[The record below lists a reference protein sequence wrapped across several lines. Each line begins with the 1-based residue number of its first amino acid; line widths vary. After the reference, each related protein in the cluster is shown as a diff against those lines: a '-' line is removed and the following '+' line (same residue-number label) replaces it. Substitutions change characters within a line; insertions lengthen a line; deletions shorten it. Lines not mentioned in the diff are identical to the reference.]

1 MRISD
6 WSSDVCSSDLGGT
19 APAGARLVGGLPG
32 RAPDPWRPRASTRR
46 SPCHV
51 VAGAAE
57 RRPPGLRA
65 ADAHRTRQHHAPAPA
80 VALDGVA
87 GPAELAALSAP
98 GCNLA
103 QRSPFHRRRRGVE
116 PEAPPG
122 AGNRLLRSDAHTSE
136 LQSLMR
142 ISYAVV

>member
-1 MRISD
+1 MI
-6 WSSDVCSSDLGGT
+6 
-19 APAGARLVGGLPG
+19 
-32 RAPDPWRPRASTRR
+32 
-46 SPCHV
+46 
-51 VAGAAE
+51 
-57 RRPPGLRA
+57 RRPPKST
-65 ADAHRTRQHHAPAPA
+65 RTDTLFPYTTLVRSHHAPAPA

-122 AGNRLLRSDAHTSE
+122 AGNRLLGAQPHGRLHAGERYGRHCAGLGAVGCQRGGEGRRLLPAPAPDDAPGRRPGA
-136 LQSLMR
+136 SLPLPPP
-142 ISYAVV
+142 YKKGKAP